1 MMTRLNA
8 VRALSVMAIS
18 IVSAAGW
25 TAAQSARP
33 ASPARP
39 RSDAAVPFAV
49 GETLRYDVSWSSYL
63 TAGTATVSVR
73 ERTATAP
80 GPAYHIVA
88 EGQPIGLLASVYP
101 VYYKAETWLDTASL
115 LPHRGSIYSQEGRRA
130 WTKTTRFNRA
140 AGSATF
146 EVTGSLADKRTL
158 KVPRMV
164 HDALSAF
171 FAVRNMALKSG
182 IRLMIPVSDDGESFS
197 VEVSVNGRETLRSG
211 IGTVD
216 TWRLTP
222 TILDANG
229 RPVTDQRLALWV
241 TDDARRVP
249 VKLESDLGF
258 GTFVLLLREIRR

>member
-1 MMTRLNA
+1 MTRLKA
-8 VRALSVMAIS
+8 ARALCVLTVLTGSG
-18 IVSAAGW
+18 AAW

-33 ASPARP
+33 SGPARP
-39 RSDAAVPFAV
+39 RADAAVPFAI

-73 ERTATAP
+73 ERTTAAP

-88 EGQPIGLLASVYP
+88 EGQPIGLLSSIYP
-101 VYYKAETWLDTASL
+101 VYYKAETWLDAASL

-130 WTKTTRFNRA
+130 WTKTTRFDRA
-140 AGSATF
+140 AGTATF
-146 EVTGSLADKRTL
+146 EVTGSLSDKRTL

-171 FAVRNMALKSG
+171 FAVRNMALKDG
-182 IRLMIPVSDDGESFS
+182 TRMMIPVSDDGESFS
-197 VEVSVNGRETLRSG
+197 VEVLVNGREPLRSG
-211 IGTVD
+211 IGTVN

-222 TILDANG
+222 TILDGNG

-258 GTFVLLLREIRR
+258 GTFVLLLRELQR